1 MNNTR
6 RYRKAISVLVI
17 MVVVSVIAAAC
28 SSKSSSEPAQA
39 TKSQSSGKHAFVIAA
54 PSKAYWNNVIAQAK
68 KEGSVVIAGNSTVSS
83 VDQQIAT
90 AFQKKY
96 GIKAIEEP
104 ISGSF
109 DARYETELAAGKVT
123 EDIRETGSGGCANWA
138 SKGDTE
144 SFGQLP
150 IMGEP
155 ASTWITDPFGALRQG
170 LPGVLFNQV
179 LAWFLVENKKMY
191 PGNSGPQSFKALASP
206 QYKGKIIMNSIGP
219 TAFGTEWA
227 TATWVAKGYGPS
239 YVKAVLAN
247 VKSIDASTTNAITQV
262 AEGNAGVYV
271 MAFGDEVQSALSVPN
286 SPIKIV
292 IPSDGAMIAVGGECL
307 MKDAPHPE
315 AAKLFLNFEDTLAAQ
330 SVYADSPGGEFILAG
345 LHPADPALAPTHL
358 KLFPGFPQP
367 LSFSEGSNSPFY
379 RIGAEVAALLPKYGL
394 AS

>member
-1 MNNTR
+1 MNNVSPF
-6 RYRKAISVLVI
+6 RKSISVLALATAVG
-17 MVVVSVIAAAC
+17 VIAAAC
-28 SSKSSSEPAQA
+28 SSGSTSRSALTTKPKSSAR
-39 TKSQSSGKHAFVIAA
+39 HAFTIAA
-54 PSKAYWNNVIAQAK
+54 PSTAYWNNVIAQAK
-68 KEGSVVIAGNSTVSS
+68 KEGSVVIAGNSTVSP

-109 DARYETELAAGKVT
+109 DARYQTELAAGKVT

-138 SKGDTE
+138 SKGDTQ

-155 ASTWITDPFGALRQG
+155 PSTWLTDPFGALRQG
-170 LPGVLFNQV
+170 LPGELFNQV
-179 LAWFLVENKKMY
+179 LAWYLVENTRMY
-191 PGNSGPQSFKALASP
+191 PGNSGPQSFKALANP
-206 QYKGKIIMNSIGP
+206 AYKGKIIMNSIGP

-227 TATWVAKGYGPS
+227 TAAWVAKGYGPS

-247 VKSIDASTTNAITQV
+247 VKSIDASTTNAVTQV
-262 AEGNAGVYV
+262 AEGNAGIYV

-292 IPSDGAMIAVGGECL
+292 TPSDGAMIAVGGECL
-307 MKDAPHPE
+307 MKGAPHPA
-315 AAKLFLNFEDTLAAQ
+315 AAKVFLNFEDTHAAQ
-330 SVYADSPGGEFILAG
+330 VAYADAPGGAFILAG
-345 LHPADPALAPTHL
+345 LHAADPALAPTHL

-367 LSFSEGSNSPFY
+367 LSFSEGNNSPFY
-379 RIGAEVAALLPKYGL
+379 RIGREVAALLPGYGL